1 MEKNKICLSEIKE
14 LIPHREPFLYI
25 EELNNIQKLNRA
37 TGINTFRDKDSF
49 FTGHFPG
56 HPVVPGVILI
66 EMMAQTAAALIA
78 YSLKSE
84 TFDKIVYLMNVE
96 SSKFRLPVLPEMKV
110 RADVE
115 SLRSRGRVWK
125 FYGKMNDENDN
136 NNAGADDM
144 DHGCCLLCHE
154 CVLGGAH

>member
-1 MEKNKICLSEIKE
+1 MDDELKLEEIKE
-14 LIPHREPFLYI
+14 LIPHREPFIYLDRLINI
-25 EELNNIQKLNRA
+25 EKLKKA
-37 TGINTFRDKDSF
+37 SGIKRFRESEEF
-49 FTGHFPG
+49 FKGHFPDK
-56 HPVVPGVILI
+56 PVVPGVILI

-96 SSKFRLPVLPEMKV
+96 SSKFRLPVFPEMKV

-136 NNAGADDM
+136 IVCESIWSAMIM
-144 DHGCCLLCHE
+144 DKQD
-154 CVLGGAH
+154 V

>member
-37 TGINTFRDKDSF
+37 TGINTFRDEDSF
-49 FTGHFPG
+49 FSGHFPG

-78 YSLKSE
+78 Y
-84 TFDKIVYLMNVE
+84 KIVYLMNIE
-96 SSKFRLPVLPEMKV
+96 NSKFRKPVFPNEKIKANVM
-110 RADVE
+110 AM
-115 SLRSRGRVWK
+115 RSKGRVWK
-125 FYGKMNDENDN
+125 FEGNSFNEKEELVCSSKWSAMIMDRN
-136 NNAGADDM
+136 N
-144 DHGCCLLCHE
+144 E
-154 CVLGGAH
+154 

>member
-78 YSLKSE
+78 YSIREE
-84 TFDKIVYLMNVE
+84 TFDKIVYLMNIE
-96 SSKFRLPVLPEMKV
+96 NSKFRKPVFPNEKIKANV
-110 RADVE
+110 VA
-115 SLRSRGRVWK
+115 LRSKGRVWRFK
-125 FYGKMNDENDN
+125 GNSFNENEELVCSSNWSAMIMDRN
-136 NNAGADDM
+136 N
-144 DHGCCLLCHE
+144 E
-154 CVLGGAH
+154 